1 MSDWSASIVK
11 DVDTFLVDL
20 GVQEGA
26 MIAALI
32 VSLVS
37 LCLVFVLLRRRLTGT
52 TPRPSANDSE
62 PSEGVAHRTDDVAE
76 AQAELRELI
85 REFSVLA
92 AQVLRTVDRN
102 QMLPRL
108 PEAGG
113 AALQLL
119 DLGLTPAEAAR
130 ATGMTMGEVALLM
143 NLRKVK
149 ASTLHLPEMSS
160 IGAEESA
167 DNVIGENGRSNG
179 RPIEVRENG
188 RQVG

>member
-11 DVDTFLVDL
+11 DVDTFFVDL

-52 TPRPSANDSE
+52 TPRPSGSDIE
-62 PSEGVAHRTDDVAE
+62 PSEGVAQRTGDVAE

-160 IGAEESA
+160 IGAEELA
-167 DNVIGENGRSNG
+167 DNVIGENGKSNG

>member
-11 DVDTFLVDL
+11 DVDTLFVDL
-20 GVQEGA
+20 GVQEGT

-37 LCLVFVLLRRRLTGT
+37 LCLVFVLLRRRLKGT
-52 TPRPSANDSE
+52 TPRPSGSDIE
-62 PSEGVAHRTDDVAE
+62 PSEGVAQRTGDVAE
-76 AQAELRELI
+76 TQAELRELI

-92 AQVLRTVDRN
+92 AQVLRAVDRN

-149 ASTLHLPEMSS
+149 ASTLHLPEVSS

-167 DNVIGENGRSNG
+167 DEVIGGNGKSNG

>member
-11 DVDTFLVDL
+11 GVDTFFVDL
-20 GVQEGA
+20 GAQEGA

-37 LCLVFVLLRRRLTGT
+37 LCLVFVLLRRRLTVT
-52 TPRPSANDSE
+52 TPRPSGSDIE
-62 PSEGVAHRTDDVAE
+62 PSEGVAQRTSDVAE

-167 DNVIGENGRSNG
+167 DDVIGEHGKSNG

>member
-11 DVDTFLVDL
+11 DVDTFFVDL

-37 LCLVFVLLRRRLTGT
+37 LCLVFVLLRRRLKGT
-52 TPRPSANDSE
+52 TPRPSGSDIE
-62 PSEGVAHRTDDVAE
+62 PSEGVAQRTGDVTE

-160 IGAEESA
+160 IGAGELA
-167 DNVIGENGRSNG
+167 DNVIDENGKSNG